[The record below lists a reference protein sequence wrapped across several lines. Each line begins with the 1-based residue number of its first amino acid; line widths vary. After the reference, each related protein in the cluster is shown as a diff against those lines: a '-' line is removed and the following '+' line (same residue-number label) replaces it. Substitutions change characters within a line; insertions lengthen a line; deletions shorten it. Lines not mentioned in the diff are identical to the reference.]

1 MTPRPLAWKL
11 FPTFLAVILLCTFG
25 MAVYAISS
33 ARTFYIDHAAASLQ
47 SQGRLVEHDLLSVD
61 LADKETLQARVQTLG
76 KAAGTRITVIDNEGV
91 VLAESQPQVAPDT
104 MWNHKDRPEIV
115 AARQYGAGN
124 DVRYSSTLKTDMVYG
139 AVKGKDARGRTVFFR
154 AATPMTEV
162 DRAMRDI
169 YMKIM
174 LAGAVLAVLAAGI
187 GVIVVLRIARPL
199 RDIAQGARRMS
210 AGEFGQKL
218 RVPPVREF
226 AALAESLNR
235 MARQLDDK
243 IRALTAQKNEQE
255 AVLAGMIEGVVAVD
269 LDERIL
275 SINRAAAEMIQAQ
288 SVNVIGKPLS
298 EAMRNLA
305 LAKFVSQ
312 ILGSD
317 EAVEGEIVLNDGA
330 GHERFVQA
338 RGTALLR
345 AGGRKIGA
353 LLVLHDMTRLHLLE
367 TMRRDFV
374 ANVSHELK
382 TPITSIKGFVETLRE
397 GALEDPASARK
408 FLEIIAR
415 QADRLNQIIDD
426 LLTLSRIEREAQ
438 DPHVVRER
446 GNLNG
451 ALRAAV
457 DDCQRLLKQRKV
469 QIALQCPK
477 DLELSMNAQLI
488 EQAVVNLLDNAIKYS
503 PPASSIELTARR
515 QDEWVLVEVADRGCG
530 IGPEHLGR
538 IFERFYRVDKARSRE
553 QGGTGLGLAIVKH
566 IAQAHGGKVSVQ
578 STLGKGS
585 TFTVWLPAC
594 EGPGEKPAGAV

>member
-11 FPTFLAVILLCTFG
+11 LPTFLAVILLCTFG

-33 ARTFYIDHAAASLQ
+33 AREFYIDHAAASLQ
-47 SQGRLVEHDLLSVD
+47 SRARLVEQQPLSFEP
-61 LADKETLQARVQTLG
+61 ADRKALQARVQALA
-76 KAAGTRITVIDNEGV
+76 KAAGTRITIIDEEGV
-91 VLAESQPQVAPDT
+91 VLAESWPQVDVDT

-115 AARQYGAGN
+115 AARDHETGK
-124 DVRYSSTLKTDMVYG
+124 DVRYSATLKTDMLYG
-139 AVKGKDARGRTVFFR
+139 AVKGKDSRGRVVFFR
-154 AATPMTEV
+154 AGTPMTEV
-162 DRAMRDI
+162 DQVMRDI
-169 YMKIM
+169 YVKIM
-174 LAGAVLAVLAAGI
+174 LAGAVLAVLASGI
-187 GVIVVLRIARPL
+187 GVVIVLRIARPL

-218 RVPPVREF
+218 RLPPIREF
-226 AALAESLNR
+226 AYVAESLNQ

-243 IRALTAQKNEQE
+243 IRALTAQKNEQD
-255 AVLAGMIEGVVAVD
+255 AVLAGMIEGVLAVD

-288 SVNVIGKPLS
+288 ASEVIGKPLS

-312 ILGSD
+312 VLGSD
-317 EAVEGEIVLNDGA
+317 EAVEGEIVLRDG
-330 GHERFVQA
+330 GGGERFVQA
-338 RGTALLR
+338 RGAALLR
-345 AGGRKIGA
+345 AGGGKIGG

-438 DPHVVRER
+438 DPHVLREP
-446 GNLNG
+446 GNLHG
-451 ALRAAV
+451 VLQAAV

-469 QIALQCPK
+469 QITLQCPG
-477 DLELSMNAQLI
+477 DLEVSMNAQLI

-503 PPASSIELTARR
+503 PTSSGIELTAGR
-515 QDEWVLVEVADRGCG
+515 QDEWVLVEVKDRGCG

-585 TFTVWLPAC
+585 TFTVWLPAK
-594 EGPGEKPAGAV
+594 EGAGE

>member
-33 ARTFYIDHAAASLQ
+33 ARAFYIDHAAASLQ
-47 SQGRLVEHDLLSVD
+47 SRARLVEHDLLSVEFD
-61 LADKETLQARVQTLG
+61 NKKALQARVQALSG
-76 KAAGTRITVIDNEGV
+76 AAGTRITVIDGDGV
-91 VLAESQPQVAPDT
+91 VLAESWPQVDVEA

-115 AARQYGAGN
+115 AARECGAGMA
-124 DVRYSSTLKTDMVYG
+124 VRFSDTLKVEMVYG
-139 AVKGKDARGRTVFFR
+139 AVKGKDALGRTVFFR
-154 AATPMTEV
+154 AGMPLTEI
-162 DRAMRDI
+162 DQALWDI
-169 YMKIM
+169 YVRIM
-174 LAGAVLAVLAAGI
+174 LAGAVLAVLAAGV

-218 RVPPVREF
+218 PVPRVREF
-226 AALAESLNR
+226 AVLAESLNR
-235 MARQLDDK
+235 MARQLDEK
-243 IRALTAQKNEQE
+243 IRALTSQKNEQE

-288 SVNVIGKPLS
+288 SSNVIGKPLS

-312 ILGSD
+312 VLGSD
-317 EAVEGEIVLNDGA
+317 EAVEDEIVLNDGA

-382 TPITSIKGFVETLRE
+382 TPITSIKGFVETLLE
-397 GALEDPASARK
+397 GALEDPSIARK

-438 DPHVVRER
+438 DPHVLREQ
-446 GNLNG
+446 GNLHG
-451 ALRAAV
+451 VLQAAV
-457 DDCQRLLKQRKV
+457 DDCQRLLKQRKS
-469 QIALQCPK
+469 QIALQCPG
-477 DLELSMNAQLI
+477 DLEVSMNAQLI

-503 PPASSIELTARR
+503 PTSSSIELTARL
-515 QDEWVLVEVADRGCG
+515 QDEWVVVEVKDQGSG

-578 STLGKGS
+578 SILGKGS
-585 TFTVWLPAC
+585 TFTVWLPAS
-594 EGPGEKPAGAV
+594 ERDAE

>member
-25 MAVYAISS
+25 MTAYAIWS
-33 ARTFYIDHAAASLQ
+33 ARSFHIDQAAATLQ
-47 SQGRLVEHDLLSVD
+47 SRAHLVELNLLSVD
-61 LADKETLQARVQTLG
+61 PADKKALQARVHALAD
-76 KAAGTRITVIDNEGV
+76 AAGTRITIVDNEGI
-91 VLAESQPQVAPDT
+91 VLAESQVDSDA
-104 MWNHKDRPEIV
+104 MENHKYRPEIV
-115 AARQYGAGN
+115 AARETGAGQA
-124 DVRYSSTLKTDMVYG
+124 VRYSTTLKTDMVYG
-139 AVKGKDARGRTVFFR
+139 AVKGKDSAGRTLFFR
-154 AATPMTEV
+154 AGTTMTEV
-162 DRAMRDI
+162 DRALWDI
-169 YMKIM
+169 QMKIV
-174 LAGAVLAVLAAGI
+174 LAGGIVAVLASGI

-199 RDIAQGARRMS
+199 RDIAQGARRLS
-210 AGEFGQKL
+210 VGEFGQRL
-218 RVPPVREF
+218 PVPPFREF
-226 AALAESLNR
+226 AAVAESLNR

-243 IRALTAQKNEQE
+243 IRALTAQRNEQE

-275 SINRAAAEMIQAQ
+275 SVNRAAAEMIQAPPA
-288 SVNVIGKPLS
+288 NVIGKPLA
-298 EAMRNLA
+298 EVVRNLA

-312 ILGSD
+312 VLGSD

-338 RGTALLR
+338 RGAALLR
-345 AGGRKIGA
+345 AGGRKIGG

-382 TPITSIKGFVETLRE
+382 TPITSIKGFVETLLE
-397 GALEDPASARK
+397 GALEDPSSARK

-426 LLTLSRIEREAQ
+426 LLVLSRIEREAQ
-438 DPHVVRER
+438 DQHVLREP
-446 GNLNG
+446 GNLHG
-451 ALRAAV
+451 VLQAAV

-469 QIALQCPK
+469 PIALQCPR
-477 DLELSMNAQLI
+477 DLEVSMNAQLV

-503 PPASSIELTARR
+503 PPSSSIELTARP
-515 QDEWVLVEVADRGCG
+515 QDEWVLVEVADHGCG

-585 TFTVWLPAC
+585 TFTVWLPAA
-594 EGPGEKPAGAV
+594 GERAVE